1 MLIYYVINSDA
12 FLRVLGVIWQ
22 CCNTN
27 FTHSY
32 EPCYHHAQNSPKFS
46 SAFSRLLLYNS
57 ISRFA
62 PHSNFICLFEFN

>member
-32 EPCYHHAQNSPKFS
+32 ELCYHHAQIPQILKCL
-46 SAFSRLLLYNS
+46 SRLLLYNS